1 MAMHTNDQTTEK
13 KRTVPTTTGKI
24 VTSFGWLCVVLGFIA
39 AFIGLFVTDHDTS
52 RFSLSNLANFGS
64 YAQGTVASLWSL
76 GALLFLYA
84 TLLAQREQ
92 LKQQQQQLEEQR
104 IQYEDEQERLKTENQ
119 QQSQQ
124 FDLQQQS
131 IKLQSFENSFFQQI
145 KLFNDVRIQ
154 TSIDYEAFTGEV
166 TAYEGPNCFKT
177 CRTLLTNGYPHSNFQ
192 RISECAPVNAQEL
205 KNAAHDYFM
214 KFYEPYRHGLD
225 HYFRQLY
232 HIIKFVDSSH
242 ALNTDVEKRRYTSLV
257 RAQLTDNELFLL
269 FYNGVCPHAE
279 KFRPLIEKYGLL
291 EHLDRTLLLH
301 EAHASFYE
309 NAYH

>member
-1 MAMHTNDQTTEK
+1 MHTNDQTTEK
-13 KRTVPTTTGKI
+13 KQTTDTTKGKI

-52 RFSLSNLANFGS
+52 RFSLTNLANFGS
-64 YAQGTVASLWSL
+64 YAQGAVASLWSL

-92 LKQQQQQLEEQR
+92 IKQQQHQLEEQR
-104 IQYEDEQERLKTENQ
+104 IQFEAEQERLKIENQ
-119 QQSQQ
+119 QQAQQ
-124 FDLQQQS
+124 FELQQQS
-131 IKLQSFENSFFQQI
+131 IKLQSFENSFFQQL

-154 TSIDYEAFTGEV
+154 TSIDYEAFMGEV
-166 TAYEGPNCFKT
+166 TPYEGLNCFKT
-177 CRTLLTNGYPHSNFQ
+177 CRNVLTSCYPHSNFQ
-192 RISECAPVNAQEL
+192 STSDAAPANTQDI
-205 KNAAHDYFM
+205 KNAAQDYFL
-214 KFYEPYRHGLD
+214 KFYKPHRHGLD

-242 ALNTDVEKRRYTSLV
+242 GLNSDLEKRRYTSLV

-301 EAHASFYE
+301 ESHASFYE